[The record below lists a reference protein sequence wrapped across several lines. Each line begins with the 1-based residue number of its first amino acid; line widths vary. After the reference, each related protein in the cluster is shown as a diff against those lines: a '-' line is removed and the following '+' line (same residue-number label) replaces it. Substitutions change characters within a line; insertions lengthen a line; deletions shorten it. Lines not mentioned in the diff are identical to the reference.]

1 MTDQRKHAEYGTSV
15 YLIEINGQPF
25 EMAVNFRE
33 AMKRIAYHITGSI
46 DVIRQWGIW
55 DDDNV
60 EFSSLDSV
68 ELAGSFLHR
77 VRYAAGAERDII
89 TISEHR
95 LRMFNDPTLAD
106 RIAFTTE
113 FDPSYELAV
122 GLYSV
127 AQGTETVE
135 GATDKLRSIVGSG
148 VKVLRRSNYD
158 DDFIVRKLRMIEER
172 MESAVKLIPDRVADS
187 KQFLD
192 QLPQAAADRF
202 AGLAREA
209 FPEEALAPAR

>member
-1 MTDQRKHAEYGTSV
+1 MTDPKKHAEYGTSV

-25 EMAVNFRE
+25 EMAVNFHE
-33 AMKRIAYHITGSI
+33 AMKRIAYHITGST
-46 DVIRQWGIW
+46 DVLRQWGMYG
-55 DDDNV
+55 DRT
-60 EFSSLDSV
+60 EFPSLDSE

-77 VRYAAGAERDII
+77 VRYAASAQKDVI
-89 TISEHR
+89 TVSEHR

-122 GLYSV
+122 GLYMV
-127 AQGTETVE
+127 AQGSGTVE
-135 GATDKLRSIVGSG
+135 NATEKLKSTVASG
-148 VKVLRRSNYD
+148 VNSLRRSNYD

-172 MESAVKLIPDRVADS
+172 MESAVKLIPGRVADS

-192 QLPQAAADRF
+192 QLPQVAADRF